1 VKLKVP
7 FYSNTPDDTHC
18 FQAVIRMVLKY
29 FLPDQEYS
37 WKQLEKMTAKKKG
50 LWTWP
55 MQGLMNLKKIGF
67 DVVNME
73 DFDYGRLSKE
83 GNSYLIEKFGKEV
96 GKSQIK
102 HSDIPQERKIA
113 KEFVKVFGS
122 ETKLPTITDIKK
134 LLRKGYLVVCN
145 VNFKAL
151 DGKSG
156 YSGHSVLL
164 FGFDRE
170 NLYLHDP
177 GLPPRKNRKV
187 PIKRF
192 IKAWAYPSTREKN
205 LHAFKIYR
213 NSKKRT

>member
-1 VKLKVP
+1 MKLKVP

-29 FLPDQEYS
+29 FLPDQKYS

-50 LWTWP
+50 LWTWS

-73 DFDYGRLSKE
+73 DFDYKRFSKE
-83 GNSYLIEKFGKEV
+83 GGKYLIERLGKEV
-96 GKSQIK
+96 GKAQIK
-102 HSDIPQERKIA
+102 HSDISQEMRIA
-113 KEFVKVFGS
+113 KKFIKVFG
-122 ETKLPTITDIKK
+122 EKTVLPTISDIKK
-134 LLRKGYLVVCN
+134 FLKKGYLVGCN
-145 VNFKAL
+145 VNSKVL
-151 DGKSG
+151 DGKKG
-156 YSGHSVLL
+156 YVGHFVLV
-164 FGFDRE
+164 FGFDE
-170 NLYLHDP
+170 KNLYLHDP

-205 LHAFKIYR
+205 LRAFKISH

>member
-29 FLPDQEYS
+29 FLPKQEYS
-37 WKQLEKMTAKKKG
+37 WKQLEKMTAKKKD

-67 DVVNME
+67 DVINME
-73 DFDYGRLSKE
+73 DFNYGRFSRE
-83 GNSYLIEKFGKEV
+83 GNKYLIEKFGKEV
-96 GKSQIK
+96 GESQIK
-102 HSDIPQERKIA
+102 HSDILQERRIA
-113 KEFVKVFGS
+113 KEFVKVFGE
-122 ETKLPTITDIKK
+122 ETTLPAITDIKK

-145 VNFKAL
+145 VNSKAL
-151 DGKSG
+151 DDKGG
-156 YSGHSVLL
+156 YTGHFVLV
-164 FGFDRE
+164 FGFDGE

-192 IKAWAYPSTREKN
+192 IKAWAYPSAREKN
-205 LHAFKIYR
+205 LQAFRLDKVL
-213 NSKKRT
+213 